1 MPAASRVRIFTMRG
15 ELVNDLTANG
25 SGLAAWN
32 GRNLYG
38 RNAASGVY
46 LAVIEG
52 NGSKNILKVVVLR

>member
-1 MPAASRVRIFTMRG
+1 MRIVTTRG

-25 SGLAAWN
+25 SGLASWN

-38 RNAASGVY
+38 RSAASGVY

-52 NGSKNILKVVVLR
+52 NGAKNILKVVVLR